1 MEDSLYT
8 CFSPRGEN
16 VETNS
21 VPSFGEPGSPQVDRK
36 RWELLRSLEYQNRTT
51 SWTIGPRDRK
61 TLALSVML
69 ALCLVTT
76 SFGVLATGEA
86 WGAEQP
92 PQTTQPGTL
101 HSTTMINGKVA
112 EPVAGAKP
120 PAETPPVVVEN
131 PPVETPPEQKTP
143 LPPTNETPP
152 VEEPSPP
159 PVDPAPSTPEPSVPT
174 PPAPDPEPSTPQP
187 APQWF
192 AVVTTDGEVVESDP
206 VHTSWSTTDPEQTP
220 DVAYPTPGS
229 AAPVATPVEDSGSSS
244 VPSTS
249 PDAWPLGSAAD
260 EAMPTDQRAT
270 EPFLGPVASDQV
282 APQVAPQG
290 VAALLP
296 EPVRGLVPGSVISR
310 DTAAQPAPTMP
321 AVFEKSPVAALMPTV
336 PASVVGALRLP
347 SSLGTNAASA
357 VGTVRSMAAS
367 VSSATMEFLG
377 SLAGV
382 SPSTTTSSS
391 STDATDETQE
401 QQPSEGTPQPAP
413 APVAPPTG
421 GGSFSP
427 FTGGGQLSNGG
438 GFAPLLVGI
447 LALLGTILL
456 GRNFRTYLF
465 SCDMPKPSSALLGPL
480 ERPG

>member
-1 MEDSLYT
+1 
-8 CFSPRGEN
+8 
-16 VETNS
+16 
-21 VPSFGEPGSPQVDRK
+21 
-36 RWELLRSLEYQNRTT
+36 LRSLEYQNRTT
-51 SWTIGPRDRK
+51 SRTIGPRDRK

-76 SFGVLATGEA
+76 SFVVLAAGEA

-101 HSTTMINGKVA
+101 HSTTMNNGKVA
-112 EPVAGAKP
+112 EPVAGATP
-120 PAETPPVVVEN
+120 PAETPPVVVET
-131 PPVETPPEQKTP
+131 PPLETPPEQKTP

-159 PVDPAPSTPEPSVPT
+159 PVDPAPSTPEPTVPEPAAPT

-187 APQWF
+187 APQWAPQWF
-192 AVVTTDGEVVESDP
+192 AVVITDGEIVESDP

-249 PDAWPLGSAAD
+249 PDAWPLGSATD

-270 EPFLGPVASDQV
+270 EPFLGPVSSDRI
-282 APQVAPQG
+282 APQSAPQG
-290 VAALLP
+290 AAALLP
-296 EPVRGLVPGSVISR
+296 EPVRGLVPGSVGSVISR
-310 DTAAQPAPTMP
+310 DTAAQPAPTVP
-321 AVFEKSPVAALMPTV
+321 PVFEKSPVAALVPTV
-336 PASVVGALRLP
+336 PTSVGGALRLP

-367 VSSATMEFLG
+367 VSSATTEFLG

-382 SPSTTTSSS
+382 SPSTTSS

-447 LALLGTILL
+447 LALLVTILL
-456 GRNFRTYLF
+456 GRNFRTYLI